1 MTANN
6 FYRSDFIY
14 MAPPFLAYYAIST
27 QNDTL
32 LDVAVQQVQDYRAVL
47 KSSSGAWSH
56 ISASS
61 HPDTGFW
68 STGNGWAAMG
78 ITRVLAA
85 ILVAPSRT
93 TNQQTQTVTLRGWV
107 KEIIDAAMKTPVRTD
122 RNAFFERSLTTNSAI
137 RRVFS
142 ITI

>member
-1 MTANN
+1 MTVNN
-6 FYRSDFIY
+6 FCRSDFIY
-14 MAPPFLAYYAIST
+14 MVPPFLAYYAIST

-61 HPDTGFW
+61 DPDTGFW

-85 ILVAPSRT
+85 ILAAPSRT

-107 KEIIDAAMKTPVRTD
+107 KEIIDAAMKAPVRTD
-122 RNAFFERSLTTNSAI
+122 RNFFERSLTTNSVI
-137 RRVFS
+137 LRVFS
-142 ITI
+142 III

>member
-32 LDVAVQQVQDYRAVL
+32 LDVAVQQIQDYRAVL

-61 HPDTGFW
+61 HPDTSFW

-85 ILVAPSRT
+85 ILAAPSRT
-93 TNQQTQTVTLRGWV
+93 SNQQAQTVTLRGWI

-122 RNAFFERSLTTNSAI
+122 RNVFFERSLTTNSAI
-137 RRVFS
+137 LRVFS

>member
-1 MTANN
+1 MTADN
-6 FYRSDFIY
+6 FCRSDFIY
-14 MAPPFLAYYAIST
+14 MVPPFLAYYAIST

-32 LDVAVQQVQDYRAVL
+32 LDVAVQQIQDYRAVL

-85 ILVAPSRT
+85 ILAAPSRT
-93 TNQQTQTVTLRGWV
+93 TNQQTQTVTLRGWI
-107 KEIIDAAMKTPVRTD
+107 KEIIDAAIKAPVGTD
-122 RNAFFERSLTTNSAI
+122 RNFFERSLTTNSVI
-137 RRVFS
+137 PRVFS
-142 ITI
+142 III